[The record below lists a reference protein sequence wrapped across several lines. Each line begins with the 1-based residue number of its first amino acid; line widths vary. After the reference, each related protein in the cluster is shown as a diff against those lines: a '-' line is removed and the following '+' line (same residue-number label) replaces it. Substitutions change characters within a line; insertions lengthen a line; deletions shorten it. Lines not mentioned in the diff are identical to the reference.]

1 MRTFWLAFLTVQFA
15 GLLGSIGVEVFQQD
29 PLASGCHLIAVV
41 LLEPGLILAR
51 AIIDKFYW
59 ERFTSE
65 DLFRYAS
72 VLSFLVNGIL
82 AIWAR
87 AFFKALR
94 RQRDT

>member
-1 MRTFWLAFLTVQFA
+1 MRTFWLAFLAVQFA

-29 PLASGCHLIAVV
+29 SLAFASHLIAVV

-82 AIWAR
+82 GIWAG